1 MALPPV
7 QSTHPVRLDDL
18 IDAIKS
24 VHDDTLDQLS
34 DAVLAADH
42 LGTVADALIGHFVDQ
57 ARRAGAS
64 WSDIGRSMGVTKQAA
79 QKRFVAKDAGA
90 GVGPGNASPPP
101 VDPAQ
106 GFNAFTPEARNSLM
120 AAHNEAH
127 ATGHATIAPAHL
139 VLGLLAEP
147 EALAAGAITAQGVP
161 LSAVRDA
168 AIASLPP
175 ASGAVPELIPYD
187 AAAQTTLTTT
197 FAVAQRL
204 GHPSIGTEHILLAL
218 LELEPDD
225 GVLVGLGVE
234 KERAEALVVEAVA
247 AEMAG
252 SRE

>member
-1 MALPPV
+1 MALPPL

-34 DAVLAADH
+34 NAVLAADH

-79 QKRFVAKDAGA
+79 QKRFVAKEAGA
-90 GVGPGNASPPP
+90 GNASPTPL
-101 VDPAQ
+101 DPAQ
-106 GFNAFTPEARNSLM
+106 GFNAFTPDARNALM

-139 VLGLLAEP
+139 VLGLLADP
-147 EALAAGAITAQGVP
+147 ESLAAAVITAQGVA

-168 AIASLPP
+168 AVASLPP
-175 ASGAVPELIPYD
+175 ASDAVPELIPYD
-187 AAAQTTLTTT
+187 EAAQTALKTT

-218 LELEPDD
+218 LALEPDD
-225 GVLVGLGVE
+225 GVLVGLGIQ
-234 KERAEALVVEAVA
+234 KEQAEALVVEAVA
-247 AEMAG
+247 AEMAD
-252 SRE
+252 SPE